1 MLLGRRPPGRYRTQT
16 MRLASPRKLARCAA
30 FVLAAGCGLGA
41 RCGAPDAD
49 LMLVGT
55 VERTL
60 VEVSPPA
67 SEQIVEIAVERGQH
81 VEAGALLAR
90 LDPLT
95 AEADLAAARAE
106 VAGAQTQTEVAL
118 QEHRR
123 MSSLHGRAV
132 VSEEQLD
139 QARLARDEARAR
151 LGAAMARMAAA
162 QKRRNDTVIFA
173 PVAGTVDQIPF
184 DAGERVAAGS
194 VVAVLL
200 GDGKPWVRVW
210 VPERAIARIGPGTP
224 ATIRVDGFGAAMH
237 GSVLDVAREASFT
250 PHYALTERER
260 VHLVYQARV
269 EIADAPPQL
278 RAGAPAE
285 VTIALPAAEPGP

>member
-1 MLLGRRPPGRYRTQT
+1 MK
-16 MRLASPRKLARCAA
+16 LASRRRAARYAA
-30 FVLAAGCGLGA
+30 FVLAAGCALGA
-41 RCGAPDAD
+41 RCREPVSD

-67 SEQIVEIAVERGQH
+67 SEQLIEVAVERGQH

-90 LDPLT
+90 LDPLLAD
-95 AEADLAAARAE
+95 AELASARAA

-123 MSSLHGRAV
+123 MTSLHGRAV
-132 VSEEQLD
+132 ASEEQLD
-139 QARLARDEARAR
+139 QARLVRDEARAA

-162 QKRRNDTVIFA
+162 QKRRNDTTIVA

-194 VVAVLL
+194 VVVVLL
-200 GDGKPWVRVW
+200 ADGKPWVRVW

-224 ATIRVDGFGAAMH
+224 ATVRVDGFDAAMH
-237 GSVLDVAREASFT
+237 GRMLDVAREASFT

-269 EIADAPPQL
+269 EIDDAPPQL

-285 VTIALPAAEPGP
+285 VAIELPAAGSGP